1 MASWKPV
8 DIDYDEIGEED
19 YKWDDD
25 VVNDLQ
31 ERFEGLREFNRTSNR
46 SYDEKVVDKTM
57 TAKETLKH
65 DIIELVA
72 NQIYDKLTIYFND
85 TRKRLGIQKGKPI
98 AKPIRNYDS
107 FIVEDDGEMSFIS
120 DDAIIDLGNINGKLK
135 PSSYVSRLGV
145 ATLKSMGFTNI
156 TDEDVRPYRPRCVKR
171 RDKLRKLDKNLD
183 KRSKAIESPST
194 TNAEVIEMIEMTS
207 KDIDTSVK
215 DLEQDTSFI
224 KPNDKDKLLP

>member
-31 ERFEGLREFNRTSNR
+31 ERFERLREFNRTSNR

-57 TAKETLKH
+57 TAKETLKC

-107 FIVEDDGEMSFIS
+107 FIVEEDGEMSFIS
-120 DDAIIDLGNINGKLK
+120 DDAIIDLGNINGQLK

-156 TDEDVRPYRPRCVKR
+156 TDEDVWPYRPRYV
-171 RDKLRKLDKNLD
+171 
-183 KRSKAIESPST
+183 
-194 TNAEVIEMIEMTS
+194 
-207 KDIDTSVK
+207 
-215 DLEQDTSFI
+215 
-224 KPNDKDKLLP
+224 